1 MGPKGSMLLR
11 IKSLADMVW
20 WQEMLGISKTFFF
33 FIWKQSKVHCK
44 HKNQAV
50 FVQPHIFN
58 HRYKRD

>member
-33 FIWKQSKVHCK
+33 SLKAKQSAL
-44 HKNQAV
+44 QA
-50 FVQPHIFN
+50 
-58 HRYKRD
+58 